1 MKTYTYHTDNGHG
14 WLQVPYADFRLAGMT
29 TDQVKDYSY
38 ATVEGDTYIPTLY
51 LEEDCHMSMFLDA
64 LAAKGIDFDS
74 VEKHHTGDAY
84 IRELGRVS

>member
-1 MKTYTYHTDNGHG
+1 LKTYTYHTDNGHG
-14 WLQVPYADFRLAGMT
+14 WLQVPYADFRLAGLT

-38 ATVEGDTYIPTLY
+38 ATVEGDTYIPTMY

-64 LAAKGIDFDS
+64 LAAKGIDFNI

>member
-1 MKTYTYHTDNGHG
+1 M
-14 WLQVPYADFRLAGMT
+14 
-29 TDQVKDYSY
+29 
-38 ATVEGDTYIPTLY
+38 Y

-64 LAAKGIDFDS
+64 LAAKGIDFNI

>member
-14 WLQVPYADFRLAGMT
+14 WLQVPYADFRLAGLT

-38 ATVEGDTYIPTLY
+38 ATVAVSYIPTLY

-64 LAAKGIDFDS
+64 LAAKGIDFDI

>member
-1 MKTYTYHTDNGHG
+1 MKTYTYHTDSGHG
-14 WLQVPYADFRLAGMT
+14 WLQVPYADFRLAGLT

-38 ATVEGDTYIPTLY
+38 ATVEGDTYIPTMY

-64 LAAKGIDFDS
+64 LAAKGIDFNI
-74 VEKHHTGDAY
+74 VEKLHTGDAY